1 MNTFVEKNKEKLCS
15 LIFSTIYLVKSLRN
29 KNIKN
34 IEYTKEVVYLDSQFL
49 NKIYANNEIVYVK
62 NLDEKIQKKYNKNQK
77 WRIIQFYD
85 YEGEFMYEI
94 EPYFESNI
102 ITNNTK
108 ISVTPDKILSSLEEE
123 KIVEDVNTFR
133 EKYENSF
140 LLYVIYFCFYNCVT
154 IISKNNAKIINL
166 FLNNQILFDKLMKKI
181 IDMNKSYFT
190 DLNFDMNNLL
200 PSINNIIKNIQIN
213 ILKIFNIQSD
223 ESICDLSKSK
233 QLQEIV
239 MTNIMNF
246 TSNYKIQ
253 FVKKENYE
261 SNKLNSDL
269 SVFYESYNKLSIPEI
284 PANIKINYITP
295 YGKNISES
303 NSIDLFNIFCKT
315 FNINSDA
322 MLSVLKYNYNA
333 STNSLINYNKS
344 KLQLKSGLTQ
354 KERTDMKINTNS
366 NLKELSVSSGGKKSK
381 KNKKSKHNGS
391 KKIYKGGLWAVAALA
406 AAAQGITGYIAA
418 SEVAAAIAAGC
429 AVVAPGGG
437 LIAGGGG
444 AVLMAAPVAA
454 ATSPIWI
461 PIAMGGAAVLAGGY
475 GVYNYFS
482 PDVAQDIMEEAENI
496 IDPEQLNE
504 AQAIRESNAKM
515 IQEAREAQI
524 AQKVAAEKQG
534 QRQAQIEGQK
544 QADIRARELQPG
556 REQLDANREFKQKE
570 RLEVREAEI
579 AQNVAAEKQA
589 QRQAQIEGHNQ
600 ADIRAREPQPGQEE
614 LIANREA
621 KIDARR
627 EANEF
632 NWNNPP
638 YKSTYQAPELGT
650 SANPEFDYFNP
661 PYKSTYQPP
670 ELGTSVNPDWGLS
683 YGNSNMCNAE
693 TGMCSLPDVPYYS
706 TYQPQGMPQLNI
718 NNDFNN
724 YNKFLPA
731 GEQQMLMP
739 QQDFTD
745 FSTVGS
751 LAVLGIAGIFF
762 AKKMMTKS
770 SPPPLKPKPKSKLK
784 PKKKIIDDG
793 ESNESFDQTPN
804 YQDVDLYSSIKE
816 QTPKPLSFPSVP
828 TNVPIPL
835 PSVPTNDP
843 IPVPIKKKIAITTSG
858 EAVEVGGKTRKRK
871 RKRTKKYTK
880 KRKYKM

>member
-1 MNTFVEKNKEKLCS
+1 MSTFVEKNKEKLCS

-34 IEYTKEVVYLDSQFL
+34 IEYTKEVVYLNSQFI

-85 YEGEFMYEI
+85 YEGEFIYEI

-108 ISVTPDKILSSLEEE
+108 ISVTPDKILSSIEEE

-154 IISKNNAKIINL
+154 IISKSNAKIINL

-181 IDMNKSYFT
+181 IDMNKRYFT

-213 ILKIFNIQSD
+213 ILRIFNIQSD

-253 FVKKENYE
+253 FVKKEIYE

-284 PANIKINYITP
+284 PANIKLNYITP

-344 KLQLKSGLTQ
+344 KLQLKTGLTQ

-381 KNKKSKHNGS
+381 KKNRKSKHNGS
-391 KKIYKGGLWAVAALA
+391 KKIYKGGLWAVAGLA

-429 AVVAPGGG
+429 SVVAPGGG

-444 AVLMAAPVAA
+444 AVLMAAPMAA
-454 ATSPIWI
+454 VSSPVWI
-461 PIAMGGAAVLAGGY
+461 PIAMGGAVLAGGY
-475 GVYNYFS
+475 GLYNYFS
-482 PDVAQDIMEEAENI
+482 PDVAEAIMEEAENI
-496 IDPEQLNE
+496 IDPEQLNA

-515 IQEAREAQI
+515 IQEAREAEI

-544 QADIRARELQPG
+544 QADIRAREVQPG
-556 REQLDANREFKQKE
+556 REEFDANREFKQKE
-570 RLEVREAEI
+570 RLEAREAEI
-579 AQNVAAEKQA
+579 AQNMVAEKQA
-589 QRQAQIEGHNQ
+589 QRQEQIERQTQ
-600 ADIRAREPQPGQEE
+600 ADIRARELQPGQEE
-614 LIANREA
+614 SIANREA

-627 EANEF
+627 AANEF

-638 YKSTYQAPELGT
+638 YKSTYQPPELGT
-650 SANPEFDYFNP
+650 SA
-661 PYKSTYQPP
+661 
-670 ELGTSVNPDWGLS
+670 NPDWGLS
-683 YGNSNMCNAE
+683 YGNSHMCNAE

-706 TYQPQGMPQLNI
+706 THQPQGVPQLNM

-731 GEQQMLMP
+731 GEQQMLMS

-745 FSTVGS
+745 FSTVSS
-751 LAVLGIAGIFF
+751 LAVLGIAGIYF

-770 SPPPLKPKPKSKLK
+770 PPPPKPKSK
-784 PKKKIIDDG
+784 PESKKKNSVKADKL
-793 ESNESFDQTPN
+793 NESFEPPK
-804 YQDVDLYSSIKE
+804 YEDVDLYSSIKE
-816 QTPKPLSFPSVP
+816 QTPNKPLSFPSVP
-828 TNVPIPL
+828 SLPL
-835 PSVPTNDP
+835 PSVPTNVPVSLP
-843 IPVPIKKKIAITTSG
+843 IEKKIAITTSG

>member
-1 MNTFVEKNKEKLCS
+1 MSTFVEKNKEKLCS

-34 IEYTKEVVYLDSQFL
+34 IEYTKEVVYLNSQFI

-85 YEGEFMYEI
+85 YEGEFIYEI

-108 ISVTPDKILSSLEEE
+108 ISVTPDKILSSIEEE

-154 IISKNNAKIINL
+154 IISKSNAKIINL

-181 IDMNKSYFT
+181 IDMNKRYFT

-213 ILKIFNIQSD
+213 ILRIFNIQSD

-253 FVKKENYE
+253 FVKKEIYE

-284 PANIKINYITP
+284 PANIKLNYITP

-344 KLQLKSGLTQ
+344 KLQLKTGLTQ

-381 KNKKSKHNGS
+381 KKNRKSKHNGS
-391 KKIYKGGLWAVAALA
+391 KKIYKGGLWAVAGLA

-429 AVVAPGGG
+429 SVVAPGGG

-444 AVLMAAPVAA
+444 AVLMAAPMAA
-454 ATSPIWI
+454 VSSPVWI
-461 PIAMGGAAVLAGGY
+461 PIAMGGAVLAGGY
-475 GVYNYFS
+475 GLYNYFS
-482 PDVAQDIMEEAENI
+482 PDVAEAIMEEAENI
-496 IDPEQLNE
+496 IDPEQLNA

-515 IQEAREAQI
+515 IQEAREAEI
-524 AQKVAAEKQG
+524 AQKIAAEKQG

-544 QADIRARELQPG
+544 QADIRAREVQPG
-556 REQLDANREFKQKE
+556 REEFDANREFKQKE
-570 RLEVREAEI
+570 RLEAREAEI
-579 AQNVAAEKQA
+579 AQNMVAEKQA
-589 QRQAQIEGHNQ
+589 QRQEQIERQTQ
-600 ADIRAREPQPGQEE
+600 ADIRARELQPGQEE
-614 LIANREA
+614 SIANREA

-627 EANEF
+627 AANEF

-638 YKSTYQAPELGT
+638 YKSTYQPPELGT
-650 SANPEFDYFNP
+650 SA
-661 PYKSTYQPP
+661 
-670 ELGTSVNPDWGLS
+670 NPDWGLS
-683 YGNSNMCNAE
+683 YGNSHMCNAE

-706 TYQPQGMPQLNI
+706 THQPQGVPQLNM

-731 GEQQMLMP
+731 GEQQMLMS

-745 FSTVGS
+745 FSTVSS
-751 LAVLGIAGIFF
+751 LAFLGIAGIYF

-770 SPPPLKPKPKSKLK
+770 PPPPKSKSK
-784 PKKKIIDDG
+784 PESKKKNSVKADKL
-793 ESNESFDQTPN
+793 NESFEPPK
-804 YQDVDLYSSIKE
+804 YEDVDLYSSIKE
-816 QTPKPLSFPSVP
+816 QTPNKPLSFPSVP
-828 TNVPIPL
+828 SLPL
-835 PSVPTNDP
+835 PSVPTNVPVSLP
-843 IPVPIKKKIAITTSG
+843 IEKKIAITTSG

>member
-1 MNTFVEKNKEKLCS
+1 MSTFVEKNKEKLCS

-34 IEYTKEVVYLDSQFL
+34 IEYTKEVVYLNSQFI

-62 NLDEKIQKKYNKNQK
+62 NVDEKIQKKYNKNQK

-108 ISVTPDKILSSLEEE
+108 ISVTPDKILSSIEEE

-154 IISKNNAKIINL
+154 IISKSNAKIINL

-190 DLNFDMNNLL
+190 DLNFEMNNLL

-213 ILKIFNIQSD
+213 ILRIFNIQSD

-284 PANIKINYITP
+284 PANIKFNYITP

-344 KLQLKSGLTQ
+344 KLQLKTGLTQ
-354 KERTDMKINTNS
+354 KEQTDMKINTNS

-381 KNKKSKHNGS
+381 KNRKSKHNGS
-391 KKIYKGGLWAVAALA
+391 KKIYKGGLWAVAGLA

-429 AVVAPGGG
+429 VVVAPGGG

-444 AVLMAAPVAA
+444 AVLMAAPLA
-454 ATSPIWI
+454 ATSPLWV

-475 GVYNYFS
+475 GLYNYFS
-482 PDVAQDIMEEAENI
+482 PDVAQAIMEEAENI

-504 AQAIRESNAKM
+504 AQAIRESNAKI
-515 IQEAREAQI
+515 IQEAREAEI
-524 AQKVAAEKQG
+524 AQKVAAQKQG
-534 QRQAQIEGQK
+534 QRQAQIEGQS
-544 QADIRARELQPG
+544 QADIRARES
-556 REQLDANREFKQKE
+556 
-570 RLEVREAEI
+570 
-579 AQNVAAEKQA
+579 
-589 QRQAQIEGHNQ
+589 
-600 ADIRAREPQPGQEE
+600 QPGQEE

-627 EANEF
+627 AANEL

-650 SANPEFDYFNP
+650 TANPEFDYFNS
-661 PYKSTYQPP
+661 PYKSTYQAP
-670 ELGTSVNPDWGLS
+670 ELGTSANPDWGLS
-683 YGNSNMCNAE
+683 YGNSHTCNLE

-706 TYQPQGMPQLNI
+706 THQPQGVPQLNM

-731 GEQQMLMP
+731 GEQQMIMP
-739 QQDFTD
+739 KQDFTD
-745 FSTVGS
+745 FSTASS
-751 LAVLGIAGIFF
+751 LAVLGIAGIYF
-762 AKKMMTKS
+762 AKKMMTKT
-770 SPPPLKPKPKSKLK
+770 PPPHPKSKSKPK
-784 PKKKIIDDG
+784 PKKKIIEHS
-793 ESNESFDQTPN
+793 ESNESFEQTPN
-804 YQDVDLYSSIKE
+804 YQDGDLYSSIKE

-835 PSVPTNDP
+835 PSVPTNVP
-843 IPVPIKKKIAITTSG
+843 IPLPIKKKIAITTSG

-871 RKRTKKYTK
+871 RKRKRTKKYTK
-880 KRKYKM
+880 KQKYYSK